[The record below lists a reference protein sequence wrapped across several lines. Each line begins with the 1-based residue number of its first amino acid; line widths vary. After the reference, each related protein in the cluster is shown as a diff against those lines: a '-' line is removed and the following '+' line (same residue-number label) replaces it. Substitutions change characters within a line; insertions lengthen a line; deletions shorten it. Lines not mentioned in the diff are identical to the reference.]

1 MTNRPPLGD
10 FPPTSRADWLRL
22 AGAAGKRS
30 YLTYDGIEIEPIQA
44 HAPAPAPLSLAR
56 SNPKGWDARTLHA
69 SSDPKAAR
77 KAIAD
82 DLAAGAT
89 SIVLQLA
96 TPGQFGLAP
105 RYEAIAAVLDGVPLD
120 RMTVCFAAGDQYF
133 GAAQCLLSIWDAT
146 GRPAASAR
154 GAIHADPLGTL
165 ARTGALESGLWPALE
180 LLGQFVD
187 SSMVSWPNVR
197 LLLADGAL
205 YHDAGASEAQELA
218 AMLATVVEY
227 LRVMSFEGISAAAVF
242 PHLTVRLAADAD
254 LFLTIA
260 KLRAARL
267 LLGRVAEACGAGGQA
282 GLIELWAITSQRMQ
296 RVSAPH
302 KNILRNSIAAVGAA
316 VGGADSL
323 TIVPH
328 SYASGPPDAAA
339 RRLAVTTQALM
350 AEESGLARVL
360 DPADGATQ
368 VAALTDAL
376 ARRAWTLFQEIEAEG
391 GMARA
396 LLKGSV
402 QAGIASTAARRA
414 ADVLSGA
421 DASEADDSPAHRPH
435 PPMAPIERA
444 GTRIAPLP
452 IARGFL

>member
-1 MTNRPPLGD
+1 MTTRPPLGD
-10 FPPTSRADWLRL
+10 FPPVSRADWLRL

-30 YLTYDGIEIEPIQA
+30 YRTYDGIEIEPIPA
-44 HAPAPAPLSLAR
+44 HAPDAAPSILAR
-56 SNPKGWDARTLHA
+56 ANPKGWDVRTLH
-69 SSDPKAAR
+69 SGSDPKATR

-105 RYEAIAAVLDGVPLD
+105 RYDAIAAGLEGVPLD
-120 RMTVCFAAGDQYF
+120 RLAVCFAAGDQYF
-133 GAAQCLLSIWDAT
+133 GAAQCLLSIWDAS

-187 SSMVSWPNVR
+187 SSMVSWPHVR

-227 LRVMSFEGISAAAVF
+227 LRVMSFESISAAAVL
-242 PHLTVRLAADAD
+242 PHFSVRLAADSD

-260 KLRAARL
+260 KLRAARVL
-267 LLGRVAEACGAGGQA
+267 LTRVAEACGAGGQDER
-282 GLIELWAITSQRMQ
+282 IELWAITSQRMLT
-296 RVSAPH
+296 VSAPH
-302 KNILRNSIAAVGAA
+302 KNILRNCIAALGAA
-316 VGGADSL
+316 VGGADSI
-323 TIVPH
+323 TIVPPT
-328 SYASGPPDAAA
+328 YASGVPDAAA
-339 RRLAVTTQALM
+339 RRLAATTQALM
-350 AEESGLARVL
+350 AEESGLARVF
-360 DPADGATQ
+360 DPGAGAPQ
-368 VAALTDAL
+368 VESLTDAL
-376 ARRAWTLFQEIEAEG
+376 ARRAWTLFQEIEAGG

-414 ADVLSGA
+414 ADRQGGA
-421 DASEADDSPAHRPH
+421 DAPEAGDGLAQPPH
-435 PPMAPIERA
+435 PPIAPIERA
-444 GTRIAPLP
+444 ETRIPPLTF
-452 IARGFL
+452 ARGLS